1 MKEKM
6 KDLAK
11 LCCCCCS
18 TFSKSRWIFLLE
30 RASSALRRIF
40 GDQWIENQVNPYRLE
55 SRRLFSTVYL
65 MFSQNT
71 CYDSTLKAFG
81 LHEWVNTK
89 QTGLK
94 THLEIEILIPSS
106 YYLQWELLWQA
117 LNFTL
122 SEFTRPRRSGLDSI
136 MSLQRKFPLEKCFN
150 KIFNQL
156 SVSAFDATTNCFAFS
171 LPSLIGTDSSD
182 TWNDTIKISWMTG
195 ASKLQNSRHWEL
207 PHTFHVGEKK
217 LFLRSIQ
224 IFAFK

>member
-1 MKEKM
+1 M

-18 TFSKSRWIFLLE
+18 TFSKSRWIFLLD

-40 GDQWIENQVNPYRLE
+40 GDQWVENQVNPYRLE
-55 SRRLFSTVYL
+55 ARRRCFE
-65 MFSQNT
+65 NT
-71 CYDSTLKAFG
+71 CFDSTLKVFG

-106 YYLQWELLWQA
+106 YYLQWKLLWQGPE
-117 LNFTL
+117 LYTQW
-122 SEFTRPRRSGLDSI
+122 FTRPEGLGLI
-136 MSLQRKFPLEKCFN
+136 RLWIFNEKFTPAKCFN

-156 SVSAFDATTNCFAFS
+156 SVSAFGAMSNWYAFS
-171 LPSLIGTDSSD
+171 LPTLMGTDSSD
-182 TWNDTIKISWMTG
+182 TRNDTIKISRLTC
-195 ASKLQNSRHWEL
+195 ASKQLQIRRHSKL